1 MLWHELLMGI
11 GWLGGECNSIVSLV
25 SWQSE
30 GLSMD
35 EQTLGVVMLRCES
48 SVRLDDGEW
57 LRLIVIE
64 DSIVDSFNN

>member
-1 MLWHELLMGI
+1 
-11 GWLGGECNSIVSLV
+11 
-25 SWQSE
+25 
-30 GLSMD
+30 MD

-64 DSIVDSFNN
+64 DSIVDSFNK